1 MKIKAKVS
9 GLCCAHCA
17 AKIEERVSALD
28 GVDSASVSILTEKMI
43 IVVDDSKADAVKLE
57 AEKIVKKI
65 EPDVLVEF
73 I

>member
-28 GVDSASVSILTEKMI
+28 GVESASVSILTEKMI
-43 IVVDDSKADAVKLE
+43 MVVDDSMVDAVKLE

>member
-28 GVDSASVSILTEKMI
+28 GVESASVSILTEKMI
-43 IVVDDSKADAVKLE
+43 IVVDDSMADAVKLE

>member
-28 GVDSASVSILTEKMI
+28 GVESASVSILTEKMI
-43 IVVDDSKADAVKLE
+43 IVVDDSMVDAVKLE

>member
-28 GVDSASVSILTEKMI
+28 GVESASVSILTEKMI
-43 IVVDDSKADAVKLE
+43 IVVDDDKADAVKLE